1 MCQRTGNGVIVI
13 LCSGVFPYFSL
24 SLQFIRDDVSGV
36 LLT

>member
-1 MCQRTGNGVIVI
+1 MLQGSGNGVTVT
-13 LCSGVFPYFSL
+13 LCSSVFPHFSP